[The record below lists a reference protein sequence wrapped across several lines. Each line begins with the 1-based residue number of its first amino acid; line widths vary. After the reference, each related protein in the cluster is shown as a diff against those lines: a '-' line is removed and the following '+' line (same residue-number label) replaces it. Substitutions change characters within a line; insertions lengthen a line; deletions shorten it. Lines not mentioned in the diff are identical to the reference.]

1 MTRTFLAIAF
11 SFASLGADFPNLNP
25 NVFGPDDPRTK
36 MMGAD
41 VRRRMQEANLR
52 ESQAFAAV
60 TTKEQWEKH
69 RDERIRKLRESLGTF
84 PDVPKNMRIA
94 TTRKFEGEGFAIH
107 NIVYE
112 SRTGLWVSANLYLPA
127 KPPEKM
133 PGIILAHAHHTPKT
147 DGELQDM
154 GMTWARSGTAVL
166 VPDQLGY
173 GERRNHDFHTAKDF
187 DKPYRVGRQDYFFR
201 FNSNLQLSGVGDS
214 LMGWMAWDLLR
225 GVDVLLQQPGIDK
238 DRIILM
244 GAVAGGGDPAGVT
257 AALDPRIACVVP
269 FNFGGW
275 QPESSVVGN
284 PDRDFA
290 WFGDGYWES
299 TRGLRGGAAG
309 GFAHFDIVGSV
320 APRKVIYAHEFGWDA
335 TTDPAWPRLQKIFGF
350 YDAKDSLRVAH
361 GAGSVRNS
369 GAGNTH
375 CNHIGATHRKMIYPA
390 LKDWFGMPIPEEY
403 SKRLPTS
410 ELLCWTDAART
421 ELKPKKLHEV
431 LTLIA
436 EERIASANLLAKKIG
451 PDEYRKHVQK
461 EWTKSLGNIEPVAKP
476 KLTEVGTEE
485 IKRLEPDAQARVEL
499 QPSLRVGL
507 VQDGV
512 KVVRFSL
519 EVEPGIVLPGLFLTP
534 KEAKGKLPIVVMV
547 AQAGKAG
554 FLKERS
560 EAIEAF
566 LKAGVAVA
574 LVDVRGT
581 GETKPG
587 SSADRG
593 SNRTSISQTNLML
606 GQPLLGSQLRDLR
619 TVIRWLQAKD
629 GIDPKRIAVWGD
641 SFAKVNASDAKV
653 AVPHDHEQ
661 PAIGEPGGANLALL
675 AGLFEGDLV
684 AIYANG
690 GLAAG
695 ALFTGPYLHLPHDAV
710 PPAPLPITDSVL
722 PAVRSVLFNGAVDA
736 QNRAAGK
743 AKPTVVATK
752 WTIEKLNAK

>member
-11 SFASLGADFPNLNP
+11 SFASLGADVPNLNP
-25 NVFGPDDPRTK
+25 NVFGPDDPRTR

-41 VRRRMQEANLR
+41 ARRRMQEANLR
-52 ESQAFAAV
+52 ESKAFAAI

-69 RDERIRKLRESLGTF
+69 RDERLRKLRESLGTF
-84 PDVPKNMRIA
+84 PDVPSKMRIA
-94 TTRKFEGEGFAIH
+94 ITRKFEGEGFAIH

-112 SRTGLWVSANLYLPA
+112 SRPGLWVSANLYLPA

-133 PGIILAHAHHTPKT
+133 PGVIIAHAHHTPKT

-173 GERRNHDFHTAKDF
+173 GERRNHDFQTSKDF

-214 LMGWMAWDLLR
+214 LMGWMAWDLMR

-275 QPESSVVGN
+275 QPESSVLEN

-335 TTDPAWPRLQKIFGF
+335 ATDPAWPRLQKIFGF

-410 ELLCWTDAART
+410 ELLCWTDAARA

-431 LTLIA
+431 LAALAAGRTHLQ
-436 EERIASANLLAKKIG
+436 ESWVELLGPADSRKQIQREWAKA
-451 PDEYRKHVQK
+451 
-461 EWTKSLGNIEPVAKP
+461 LGNIEPMAKP
-476 KLTEVGTEE
+476 KFTAVG
-485 IKRLEPDAQARVEL
+485 EPQVNL
-499 QPSLRVGL
+499 
-507 VQDGV
+507 
-512 KVVRFSL
+512 VRFTL
-519 EVEPGIVLPGLFLTP
+519 EVEPGIVLPGMMLTP
-534 KEAKGKLPIVVMV
+534 KHAKGKLPAVVMV

-560 EAIEAF
+560 AAIEAF
-566 LKAGVAVA
+566 LKAEIAVC

-587 SSADRG
+587 TSADRG
-593 SNRTSISQTNLML
+593 SNRTSISQTNLIL

-641 SFAKVNASDAKV
+641 SFAKVNAPDAKV
-653 AVPHDHEQ
+653 AVPHDLDQ
-661 PAIGEPGGANLALL
+661 PAISEPGGANLALL

-684 AIYANG
+684 AVYANG

-695 ALFTGPYLHLPHDAV
+695 TLFTSPYLHLPHDAIV
-710 PPAPLPITDSVL
+710 PAPLPVTESVL
-722 PAVRSVLFNGAVDA
+722 PALRTVLFNGAVDA
-736 QNRAAGK
+736 LNRASGK
-743 AKPTVVATK
+743 PKPVAEAAK
-752 WTIEKLNAK
+752 WMIEKLIAK